1 MGNVEMA
8 NSHVTY
14 NRIVFIKLMGSGRS
28 GETGGNVQDHV
39 AVGSILVPELA
50 LNLRLGMAGRIVQEN
65 PKKLVLVTVSLV
77 QVLHVN

>member
-1 MGNVEMA
+1 
-8 NSHVTY
+8 
-14 NRIVFIKLMGSGRS
+14 MGSGRS

-50 LNLRLGMAGRIVQEN
+50 LNLHQSMAGRIVLEN
-65 PKKLVLVTVSLV
+65 PTKLVLVTLSLV